1 MTTGRPLPHASELP
15 PASIEGWY
23 VLHQSIE
30 LDWAGL
36 RGADPTVAREALRSF
51 AALAEKWSAGSEPGW
66 SGVYRVAGSG
76 IDFLIVHFRDTFDR
90 LIEAGSEIHLSAS
103 DDHILVRDEYL
114 SVVELGLYAL
124 TRELAGRI
132 DPGDREAWAAALA
145 DALAEE
151 RRKEYVRRRL
161 EPRQPEHMPY
171 VCYYPMD
178 KRRNP
183 GQNWYRLSL
192 EERAELMAAHGRVGR
207 SFAGRILQ
215 VISGSMGLDDWE
227 WAVTLWAADPIE
239 FKAIIS
245 EMRYDEASS
254 EYAEFGPFTVGK
266 RMAAEEFEGLL
277 SSGAAR

>member
-1 MTTGRPLPHASELP
+1 VTGRPLPHASELP
-15 PASIEGWY
+15 PASLDGWY

-36 RGADPTVAREALRSF
+36 RGADPAEAREALSSF
-51 AALAEKWSAGSEPGW
+51 AGLAARWASRSEPGW
-66 SGVYRVAGSG
+66 SGVYRVAGGG
-76 IDFLIVHFRDTFDR
+76 IDFLVLHFRDTFDR
-90 LIEAGSEIHLSAS
+90 LIEAVRELKLSAWG
-103 DDHILVRDEYL
+103 DHVVVREEYL

-124 TRELAGRI
+124 TRELSGRV
-132 DPGDREAWAAALA
+132 DPEDHEAWDAALA

-151 RRKEYVRRRL
+151 RRRGYVRRRL

-183 GQNWYRLSL
+183 EQNWYTLPL
-192 EERAELMAAHGRVGR
+192 EERAALMAAHGRVGR
-207 SFAGRILQ
+207 RFAGRILQ

-227 WAVTLWAADPIE
+227 WAVTLWAADPLE

-245 EMRYDEASS
+245 EMRYDGASAK
-254 EYAEFGPFTVGK
+254 YAEFGPFVVGK
-266 RMAAEEFEGLL
+266 RMAAAEFERLL
-277 SSGAAR
+277 PSGAAQ

>member
-1 MTTGRPLPHASELP
+1 MTGRPLPHASELP
-15 PASIEGWY
+15 PASLEGWY

-30 LDWAGL
+30 LDWTGL
-36 RGADPTVAREALRSF
+36 KGADPAEAREALSSF
-51 AALAEKWSAGSEPGW
+51 AALAERWSRASEPGW

-76 IDFLIVHFRDTFDR
+76 IDFLILHFRDTFDR
-90 LIEAGSEIHLSAS
+90 LVEAVREMKLSAWG
-103 DDHILVRDEYL
+103 DHVLVREEYL

-124 TRELAGRI
+124 TRELSGRI
-132 DPGDREAWAAALA
+132 DLADREAWDAALA

-151 RRKEYVRRRL
+151 RRKEYVGRRL

-183 GQNWYRLSL
+183 ERNWYRLSL
-192 EERAELMAAHGRVGR
+192 EERARLMAAHGKVGR
-207 SFAGRILQ
+207 RFAGRILQ

-227 WAVTLWAADPIE
+227 WAVTLWAADPLE

-245 EMRYDEASS
+245 EMRYDEASAD
-254 EYAEFGPFTVGK
+254 YAEFGPFVVGK
-266 RMAAEEFEGLL
+266 RMAAAELGGLL
-277 SSGAAR
+277 SSVAAQ

>member
-1 MTTGRPLPHASELP
+1 M
-15 PASIEGWY
+15 
-23 VLHQSIE
+23 LHQSIE

-36 RGADPTVAREALRSF
+36 KGADPAEARAALSSF

-66 SGVYRVAGSG
+66 SGVYRVAGGG
-76 IDFLIVHFRDTFDR
+76 IDFLVLHFRDTFDR
-90 LIEAGSEIHLSAS
+90 LIEAVREMKLSAWG
-103 DDHILVRDEYL
+103 DHVLVREEYV

-124 TRELAGRI
+124 TRELSGRV
-132 DPGDREAWAAALA
+132 DPGDREAWDAALA

-151 RRKEYVRRRL
+151 RRKAYVGRRL

-192 EERAELMAAHGRVGR
+192 DERAGMMAAHGGLGR
-207 SFAGRILQ
+207 RFAGRIVQ

-227 WAVTLWAADPIE
+227 WAVTLWAGDPLE

-245 EMRYDEASS
+245 EMRYDEASA
-254 EYAEFGPFTVGK
+254 EYAEFGPFVVGK
-266 RMAAEEFEGLL
+266 RMAGAEFEGLL
-277 SSGAAR
+277 SSVAAP